1 MFLKI
6 YKHSFL
12 APLKTLIP
20 IFIIH
25 FALAIVGG
33 ISIKITDSLQ
43 ENVPIATLFGVI
55 SALSSVGITGLGIGE
70 IVLVFASFRKA
81 VATDEAYLT
90 YTLPATTGQQLGART
105 LSIATWYVIIT
116 AISTVATFV
125 YNAFSGKGLFLID
138 VMPSGEINAEI
149 VWLII
154 EICIMAVVVIAS
166 VLLHVIC
173 GILLAQKFSTKTK
186 TKSANAMTVLIG
198 FAEGFALM
206 VIFITLTVTL
216 LSSGNMGVV
225 NASPHVI
232 IWAITV
238 VAGALGGLCYFLSY
252 RLMGR
257 WLNLA

>member
-6 YKHSFL
+6 YRHSFL

-25 FALAIVGG
+25 LVLSILGG
-33 ISIKITDSLQ
+33 ISFKITTSLK
-43 ENVPIATLFGVI
+43 ENLPLATLFSVI
-55 SALSSVGITGLGIGE
+55 SALSSVGMTGLGIGE

-105 LSIATWYVIIT
+105 LSIATWYAIIT
-116 AISTVATFV
+116 AISTVAMTI
-125 YNAFSGKGLFLID
+125 YNAFSGNGLFLID
-138 VMPSGEINAEI
+138 VIPSGEINAEI

-154 EICIMAVVVIAS
+154 EICIMAVVIIAS

-173 GILLAQKFSTKTK
+173 GILLGQKFSTKTK
-186 TKSANAMTVLIG
+186 TKSANVMTILIG
-198 FAEGFALM
+198 FAEGFVLM
-206 VIFITLTVTL
+206 VIFITLTITL
-216 LSSGNMGVV
+216 LSSGNTDVIT
-225 NASPHVI
+225 ASPHII
-232 IWAITV
+232 IWTITA
-238 VAGALGGLCYFLSY
+238 VAGLLGGLCYFLSY